1 MELLL
6 SLSKETNN
14 SVAELLKMPSHFV
27 LGMYNALRRILKK
40 EAEAREKAEKK
51 AQAEQNQMSSFR
63 MPSMPSI
70 PSISIPH
77 V

>member
-27 LGMYNALRRILKK
+27 IGMYNALRRVLKK
-40 EAEAREKAEKK
+40 EEEAREKAEKK
-51 AQAEQNQMSSFR
+51 QAASSPKMPSIS
-63 MPSMPSI
+63 MPSMPHI
-70 PSISIPH
+70 NIPH
-77 V
+77 